1 MKKAIV
7 LTLLALVTMTCAVLE
22 GLVESLPPQ
31 FIQVNGLLT
40 IVCAGTFIVWTLKVQ
55 AERFHKD

>member
-1 MKKAIV
+1 MKKIIV
-7 LTLLALVTMTCAVLE
+7 LTSLALVTMAFAVLE

-40 IVCAGTFIVWTLKVQ
+40 IVCAGVFIVWTLKVQ

>member
-7 LTLLALVTMTCAVLE
+7 LTLLALVTMTCSVLE

-40 IVCAGTFIVWTLKVQ
+40 IVCAGVLIVWTLKVQ
-55 AERFHKD
+55 AERFYKD